1 MAELMRI
8 AALETFVLEFPFRS
22 AFLTQ
27 GRAVRLPEIFGIEVM
42 L

>member
-1 MAELMRI
+1 MKI
-8 AALETFVLEFPFRS
+8 AALKTFVLEFPFRS

-27 GRAVRLPEIFGIEVM
+27 GRAARLPQPSAVEVT